1 MGEIKLQINPKNR
14 PAVPAV
20 NWQQA
25 RVLEMQEEYAAAF
38 DTSLVNTIEEMRAA
52 YNEERK
58 MWNTGGPVMAET
70 VDFDVPYEGDKG
82 TGTFT
87 SSSVKQR
94 NFRLSS
100 LCTVVDL

>member
-70 VDFDVPYEGDKG
+70 VDFDVPYEIKYRYVY
-82 TGTFT
+82 F
-87 SSSVKQR
+87 VR
-94 NFRLSS
+94 
-100 LCTVVDL
+100 

>member
-38 DTSLVNTIEEMRAA
+38 DPT
-52 YNEERK
+52 
-58 MWNTGGPVMAET
+58 
-70 VDFDVPYEGDKG
+70 
-82 TGTFT
+82 
-87 SSSVKQR
+87 
-94 NFRLSS
+94 
-100 LCTVVDL
+100 CTPGRPDW

>member
-58 MWNTGGPVMAET
+58 MWNTGG
-70 VDFDVPYEGDKG
+70 D
-82 TGTFT
+82 
-87 SSSVKQR
+87 S
-94 NFRLSS
+94 
-100 LCTVVDL
+100 